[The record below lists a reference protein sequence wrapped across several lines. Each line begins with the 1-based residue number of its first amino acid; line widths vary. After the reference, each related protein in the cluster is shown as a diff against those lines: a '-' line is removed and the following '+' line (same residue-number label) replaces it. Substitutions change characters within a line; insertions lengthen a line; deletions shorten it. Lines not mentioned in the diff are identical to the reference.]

1 VYQGQKVHLFR
12 PILSFLA
19 EARPRLQI
27 GEDKRHSLPIIDFVG
42 FVANLLKRPIG
53 AQGQRSKK
61 SYFSSA
67 RKYVKL
73 PFSLRVPK
81 KYISLGTLKKTY

>member
-1 VYQGQKVHLFR
+1 VRLFR

-19 EARPRLQI
+19 EARPRLQT
-27 GEDKRHSLPIIDFVG
+27 GENQRHFLPIIGFVG

-61 SYFSSA
+61 SYFSSP
-67 RKYVKL
+67 REYVQL

-81 KYISLGTLKKTY
+81 KYIRLGTLKKTY